1 MQGRDRGARLATRG
15 EACVR
20 VVAITNDPIRL
31 SFLTALL
38 ADAGIPATVLD
49 MHASIA
55 DGSIGAVP
63 RRLVVSEAHEHRARL
78 VLGEAG
84 EA

>member
-1 MQGRDRGARLATRG
+1 M
-15 EACVR
+15 R
-20 VVAITNDPIRL
+20 VVAMTNDPVRL

-38 ADAGIPATVLD
+38 ADAGIPAIVLD
-49 MHASIA
+49 THASIA

-63 RRLVVSEAHEHRARL
+63 RRLAVAEAHERRARL